1 MKRDIWM
8 TSLNNFRNCKM
19 RTVQILLLR
28 LCLFSLMIL
37 RSSSTIWPEL
47 CEYCYL
53 CGWFWKKVCLLP
65 LFLDKRKCFTN
76 RKRVIFFFYCVC
88 REQKVVDF
96 KQVDAHVHQFKGSS
110 ARYLRVFS
118 VTLYLFIAASVLILW
133 FLEETETG
141 PAYGGKLRL
150 TRVENMVLY
159 LLYLYIYLLCFEVF
173 DYIYLSYV

>member
-1 MKRDIWM
+1 M
-8 TSLNNFRNCKM
+8 
-19 RTVQILLLR
+19 
-28 LCLFSLMIL
+28 
-37 RSSSTIWPEL
+37 
-47 CEYCYL
+47 
-53 CGWFWKKVCLLP
+53 
-65 LFLDKRKCFTN
+65 
-76 RKRVIFFFYCVC
+76 
-88 REQKVVDF
+88 DF
-96 KQVDAHVHQFKGSS
+96 KQVVAHVHQFKGSS

-141 PAYGGKLRL
+141 PAYVWKLRL

>member
-1 MKRDIWM
+1 M
-8 TSLNNFRNCKM
+8 
-19 RTVQILLLR
+19 
-28 LCLFSLMIL
+28 
-37 RSSSTIWPEL
+37 
-47 CEYCYL
+47 
-53 CGWFWKKVCLLP
+53 
-65 LFLDKRKCFTN
+65 
-76 RKRVIFFFYCVC
+76 
-88 REQKVVDF
+88 DF

-141 PAYGGKLRL
+141 PVYVWKLRL
-150 TRVENMVLY
+150 THVENMVLY